1 MDLGIKGKT
10 ALVVAASK
18 GMGKASALGLA
29 AEGAR
34 VVMCARGEAA
44 LNDAAAEGKRQNGAG
59 GVWGGAPAAGA
70 GPPISRRWWRRP
82 TGPSAAWTSWW
93 PTWAGRPPDRSR

>member
-18 GMGKASALGLA
+18 GMGKASAMGLA

-44 LNDAAAEGKRQNGAG
+44 LKE
-59 GVWGGAPAAGA
+59 AAGEVKQK
-70 GPPISRRWWRRP
+70 
-82 TGPSAAWTSWW
+82 TGAEVLALAADARVWYCAKSSSSGRLPVRQSVSCLQSA
-93 PTWAGRPPDRSR
+93 

>member
-29 AEGAR
+29 ATTRAVLPLMPRSMGTPLSD
-34 VVMCARGEAA
+34 CANQDVC
-44 LNDAAAEGKRQNGAG
+44 L
-59 GVWGGAPAAGA
+59 
-70 GPPISRRWWRRP
+70 
-82 TGPSAAWTSWW
+82 
-93 PTWAGRPPDRSR
+93 

>member
-18 GMGKASALGLA
+18 GMGKASAMGLA

-44 LNDAAAEGKRQNGAG
+44 LKE
-59 GVWGGAPAAGA
+59 AAGEVKQL
-70 GPPISRRWWRRP
+70 PHTHVRSHPRRAV
-82 TGPSAAWTSWW
+82 GNDWTIM
-93 PTWAGRPPDRSR
+93 

>member
-34 VVMCARGEAA
+34 VVM
-44 LNDAAAEGKRQNGAG
+44 
-59 GVWGGAPAAGA
+59 
-70 GPPISRRWWRRP
+70 
-82 TGPSAAWTSWW
+82 
-93 PTWAGRPPDRSR
+93 